1 MRENSQESEEDP
13 GPSSLESS
21 VQEPGESEVEVNPVD
36 PDDQESLHCKSVHSE
51 IGLVSRKFINLD
63 ISESGIGIANEG
75 DEKKVEFRSGVK
87 SSPRIE
93 YISSDVNLVNKGNEK
108 DADRCDEKD
117 LYSAV
122 LSETLDQDSSYP
134 VEFESNNGCHITL
147 TAEENIVK
155 NILHYAE
162 NEVEKGEIKEEKEQ
176 GIDVKA
182 KVEMLKRRT
191 LSQIKRQGKQRQKE
205 KEEDKKGGKKERH
218 MKGKQ
223 ENDVEKEV
231 EEDEDFDFD
240 EESDFFDGN

>member
-122 LSETLDQDSSYP
+122 LSETLDQDSSHLI
-134 VEFESNNGCHITL
+134 EFGSNNGCHITL

-155 NILHYAE
+155 NVE
-162 NEVEKGEIKEEKEQ
+162 NGEMKEEIKEEKEQ

-205 KEEDKKGGKKERH
+205 KEEDKKGGKKERD

>member
-36 PDDQESLHCKSVHSE
+36 PDGQELLHCKSVLSE

-122 LSETLDQDSSYP
+122 LSETLDQDSSHLI
-134 VEFESNNGCHITL
+134 EFGSNNGCHITL

-155 NILHYAE
+155 NVE
-162 NEVEKGEIKEEKEQ
+162 NGEMKEEKEQ
-176 GIDVKA
+176 GIDVKV

-205 KEEDKKGGKKERH
+205 KEEDKKGGKKERD